1 MLLSAPPSERTAG
14 TTSSRTQCTM
24 ASAKLQRRIAG
35 GVTATCLLSASRTAS
50 SLTTSST
57 THSPG
62 PASAGSDGATANSAV
77 SRSRQAEGAG
87 ASSGV
92 ASCADA
98 DGTGEI
104 STGRGRGNGTTAATA
119 KSQGPKAQRA
129 ARTISALRDLT
140 VAISARIA
148 TL

>member
-1 MLLSAPPSERTAG
+1 MLLIAPPSERTAG
-14 TTSSRTQCTM
+14 TTSARTQYTM

-57 THSPG
+57 AHSPG

-92 ASCADA
+92 ASCAD
-98 DGTGEI
+98 GTGEF

-129 ARTISALRDLT
+129 AWTMSARRDFT